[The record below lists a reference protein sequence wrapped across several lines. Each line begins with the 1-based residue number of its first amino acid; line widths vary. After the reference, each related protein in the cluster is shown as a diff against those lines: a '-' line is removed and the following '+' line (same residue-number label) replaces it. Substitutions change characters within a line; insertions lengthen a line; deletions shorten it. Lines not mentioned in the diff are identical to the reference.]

1 MNVVVLMGARSLIS
15 HAAGSPVTSMAIPK
29 TRKVHGM
36 PNFWIRASM
45 AKLMAVPPRPPPA

>member
-29 TRKVHGM
+29 TRKVHAI